1 MRAMEYKSAI
11 TEIKDLSEMGIVTF
25 YASVFGNKDWGGDV
39 IEKGAFSK
47 TISENSK
54 NVRHFKH
61 HDTKQMVGV
70 VKNLQEDSKGLL
82 VTSQL
87 ILKTQLG
94 AETYEEYKAMLQ
106 AGKSMDH
113 SIGYNVIKK
122 EEKEDV
128 RYLKELRLM
137 EVSTLTAW
145 GMNPLAQTVDVKS
158 LEQLNFD
165 QLLTEEK
172 YYKALLNARFTD
184 AKLESIEGFYN
195 YLKSLIT
202 ERAADS
208 TQGNE
213 PTIIRGSEYIKT
225 LNFKF

>member
-1 MRAMEYKSAI
+1 MEYKAAI

-25 YASVFGNKDWGGDV
+25 YASVFGNKDLGGDV

-47 TISENSK
+47 TINENSK

-61 HDTKQMVGV
+61 HDSTQMVGV
-70 VKNLQEDSKGLL
+70 VKEMQEDSKGLL

-94 AETYEEYKAMLQ
+94 SETYEEYKAMLQ

-122 EEKEDV
+122 DEKEDV

-165 QLLTEEK
+165 QLLTEER
-172 YYKALLNARFTD
+172 YYKALLNAKFTD
-184 AKLESIEGFYN
+184 AKLERIEGLHN
-195 YLKSLIT
+195 YLKSLID
-202 ERAADS
+202 ERAAKS
-208 TQGNE
+208 TRAKQPIVVQGKDFIN
-213 PTIIRGSEYIKT
+213 
-225 LNFKF
+225 NFKFNL

>member
-1 MRAMEYKSAI
+1 MRTMEYKGAI
-11 TEIKDLSEMGIVTF
+11 TEIKDLSEKGIVTF
-25 YASVFGNKDWGGDV
+25 YASVFGNEDYGGDV

-47 TISENSK
+47 TIQEN
-54 NVRHFKH
+54 NRNIRHFKH
-61 HDTKQMVGV
+61 HDPRQMVGV
-70 VKNLQEDSKGLL
+70 VKELNEDGNGLL
-82 VTSQL
+82 ATSQL

-94 AETYEEYKAMLQ
+94 AETYEEYKAMIQ

-122 EEKEDV
+122 EEKNDK

-158 LEQLNFD
+158 LEQLDFN

-172 YYKALLNARFTD
+172 YYQALLNAKFTD
-184 AKLESIEGFYN
+184 AKLEHIEGLYN
-195 YLKSLIT
+195 YLKSLIA
-202 ERAADS
+202 ERAVQD
-208 TQGNE
+208 TPPEQ
-213 PTIIRGSEYIKT
+213 PIKGSELIKSI
-225 LNFKF
+225 NFNL